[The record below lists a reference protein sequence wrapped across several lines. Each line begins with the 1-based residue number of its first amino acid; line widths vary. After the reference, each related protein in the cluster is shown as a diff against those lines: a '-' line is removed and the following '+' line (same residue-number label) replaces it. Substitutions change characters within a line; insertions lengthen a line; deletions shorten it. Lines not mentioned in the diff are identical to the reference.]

1 MPLINCE
8 INLILTWS
16 KNCVITSKVTR
27 DADPDVNPAVAE
39 INNPTSATFKTTD
52 TKLYLPV
59 ATLST
64 EDDNKLLEQLKLG
77 FKRTIKWNK
86 YRSEMSSQTKT
97 NNLNYLMDPKLSKV
111 NRLSILSI
119 ENENDRVSFLKYYTP
134 SVEIKHFNVLMVNVL
149 LIWQ

>member
-39 INNPTSATFKTTD
+39 INNPTGATFKTTD

-64 EDDNKLLEQLKLG
+64 EDDNKLLEQLKLR

-111 NRLSILSI
+111 NSLSILSI

>member
-27 DADPDVNPAVAE
+27 DADPDVNPTVAE
-39 INNPTSATFKTTD
+39 INNPTGATFKTTD